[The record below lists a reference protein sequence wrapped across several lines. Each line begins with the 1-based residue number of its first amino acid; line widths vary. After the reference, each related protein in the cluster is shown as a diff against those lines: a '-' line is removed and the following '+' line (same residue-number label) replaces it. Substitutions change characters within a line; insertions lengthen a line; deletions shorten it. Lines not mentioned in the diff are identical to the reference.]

1 MKKQPTLEELIEQ
14 CEMTL
19 SEMDTM
25 LMKMKL
31 LTSLIK
37 KNEKPTK
44 NRQKKPDPRTKG
56 QRIYDSICSRSNN
69 LK

>member
-37 KNEKPTK
+37 SMKLKP
-44 NRQKKPDPRTKG
+44 KKTWTCYPGEMEAENK
-56 QRIYDSICSRSNN
+56 
-69 LK
+69 L